1 MVDLVAD
8 IGGGIFALIDT
19 LVEHWGAVQRDLV
32 AKGLHFNGIGASR
45 GLEIEF
51 GEFASFVTYAP
62 RASAIHEARCGGWS
76 RDEQLSARQLEAME
90 MLLWTKT
97 EDATKPVELQEYR
110 PIPIMWPGRALPEP
124 ATADDDK
131 KLTVDSYL
139 RLVGFEADWGEGE

>member
-1 MVDLVAD
+1 MVKD

-32 AKGLHFNGIGASR
+32 ASGLHFNGIGASR

-62 RASAIHEARCGGWS
+62 RTSAIGEARGGGWA
-76 RDEQLSARQLEAME
+76 RDEQLAARLLEATE

-110 PIPIMWPGRALPEP
+110 PTPIMWPGRVLPEP
-124 ATADDDK
+124 ETTDDGE

-139 RLVGFEADWGEGE
+139 HLVGIEADWGEGD

>member
-1 MVDLVAD
+1 MVRVLAHL
-8 IGGGIFALIDT
+8 GGGIFALIDT

-32 AKGLHFNGIGASR
+32 ASGLHFNGFGASH

-62 RASAIHEARCGGWS
+62 RASAIVEARGVWS
-76 RDEQLSARQLEAME
+76 LSEQLAALRLEE
-90 MLLWTKT
+90 LQTLVWVKT

-110 PIPIMWPGRALPEP
+110 PKPIMWPGRVLPEP
-124 ATADDDK
+124 EKVDDGE

-139 RLVGFEADWGEGE
+139 HLVGLEADWGEGE